1 MMTQTSLS
9 LVTRELVPDN
19 QRMTVVDK
27 LFGMRYVLE
36 LEPAIFSITERM
48 TESYSGGFWNFFL
61 LSNGGFYLALAGEDT
76 YHVTCDNYF
85 EGDLSADALGIT
97 ATLWAYSHLS
107 FTAGSFA
114 HCYADHYHRLRE
126 YMFEHQEVREILG
139 ATD

>member
-1 MMTQTSLS
+1 MQPSLS
-9 LVTRELVPDN
+9 LITRELVPDN
-19 QRMTVVDK
+19 QRIAVVDK

-36 LEPAIFSITERM
+36 LEPAVFGITERM
-48 TESYSGGFWNFFL
+48 AESYSGGFWNFFL

-97 ATLWAYSHLS
+97 ATLWSYSHLS

-114 HCYADHYHRLRE
+114 HCYADHYYRLRE
-126 YMFEHQEVREILG
+126 FIFEHRESREITQ
-139 ATD
+139 AID